1 MRNRSNA
8 IIAEN
13 FNDYISQIKSFE
25 KENKNEIFYKLF
37 DFDLLS
43 LNESKKNINDEEDD
57 LLSSN
62 KTYRIC
68 FIDITKKFKT
78 LRQKRI
84 LIHSKIKKN
93 QKKKRGLIIK
103 SKNITILN

>member
-43 LNESKKNINDEEDD
+43 LNESKNNIN
-57 LLSSN
+57 S
-62 KTYRIC
+62 
-68 FIDITKKFKT
+68 
-78 LRQKRI
+78 
-84 LIHSKIKKN
+84 
-93 QKKKRGLIIK
+93 
-103 SKNITILN
+103 